1 MSISVN
7 AAPYGAQFARVENN
21 VEKKKLGRENRYMN
35 KIRPQYHL
43 SYSDCRPRTAV
54 LSSRNQGKA
63 RPNRGKCLPQA
74 GCFED
79 LQEAANRSGVEVR
92 LKDVQTDLGWE
103 IFLFPFYK
111 GYKCIGEITGP
122 ARARS

>member
-1 MSISVN
+1 MWQRKLSKGESSFNEISPLQHSISCLI
-7 AAPYGAQFARVENN
+7 AGCGPQFVLPETK
-21 VEKKKLGRENRYMN
+21 E
-35 KIRPQYHL
+35 RPGQIVVSAY
-43 SYSDCRPRTAV
+43 T
-54 LSSRNQGKA
+54 
-63 RPNRGKCLPQA
+63 QA
-74 GCFED
+74 GCFEE
-79 LQEAANRSGVEVR
+79 LQEAAKRAGVEVR